1 MKKIFCDC
9 CGKEI
14 QQKNLNQISW
24 KSHLTKMYIDHEF
37 ISCYVDSDFN
47 PISGRE
53 DVYDLC
59 NKCYN
64 NIMGA
69 AVKEF
74 IKQKLKN
81 K

>member
-1 MKKIFCDC
+1 
-9 CGKEI
+9 
-14 QQKNLNQISW
+14 
-24 KSHLTKMYIDHEF
+24 MYIDHEF